1 MATQDDVRRLSLELP
16 GTSED
21 PRGFRFFVGGKQFV
35 WVWLERI
42 DPKKARVANPEVI
55 CVRVA
60 DETAKQGLLSLDPDV
75 FFTEPHYDGFPAVLV
90 RLPDID
96 PALLQEVI
104 HDASS
109 SRQGR
114 RG

>member
-21 PRGFRFFVGGKQFV
+21 PLGFRFFV
-35 WVWLERI
+35 
-42 DPKKARVANPEVI
+42 
-55 CVRVA
+55 

-75 FFTEPHYDGFPAVLV
+75 FFTEPHYDGFPAVPV
-90 RLPDID
+90 RLTGID

-104 HDASS
+104 HDAWR